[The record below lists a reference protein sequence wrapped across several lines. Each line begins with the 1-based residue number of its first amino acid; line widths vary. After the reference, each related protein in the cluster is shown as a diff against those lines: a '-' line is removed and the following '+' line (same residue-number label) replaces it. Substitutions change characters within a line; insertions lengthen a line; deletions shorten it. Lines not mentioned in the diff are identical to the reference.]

1 MNQQA
6 KWVAMGIIGFGG
18 ILVVAVLCFVGMAA
32 LYQSDSVAGAAATPT
47 VAPGDIPPPRPT
59 TTVASESP
67 DPAATPDPREADYGL
82 FFLSLAETIQAG
94 FTKFSEQNALL
105 SDEPSLLLDEAWVLE
120 TFAATTIIEAEAQRT
135 IEYPSEAIPPRFAE
149 THRLLVEA
157 MVLYRE
163 AMQRYRQ
170 GVDARNVNNM
180 TVNTLTEVEALMEDA
195 TRLVNEATA
204 AMPTN

>member
-1 MNQQA
+1 MNRQV
-6 KWVAMGIIGFGG
+6 KWLVGGAVGIGA
-18 ILVVAVLCFVGMAA
+18 ILVVAVVCFVGMAA
-32 LYQSDSVAGAAATPT
+32 LYQSDSVPERAETPALATANT
-47 VAPGDIPPPRPT
+47 PRPT
-59 TTVASESP
+59 ETIAVEA
-67 DPAATPDPREADYGL
+67 DPPATPDPREAEYGL

-94 FTKFSEQNALL
+94 FTKFSQQNALL
-105 SDEPSLLLDEAWVLE
+105 SDKPSLLLDEAWVLE

-135 IEYPSEAIPPRFAE
+135 IEYPAEEIPPRFAE

-157 MVLYRE
+157 MVFYRD
-163 AMQRYRQ
+163 AMQLYRQ
-170 GVDARNVNNM
+170 GVDAQNVHNM